1 MKQLIIFLFF
11 AYTLVACDNSTDDSL
26 AGTYKGCGYRGL
38 EQIVLDFDGD
48 GTVECH
54 VGESDGLASWGDEAY
69 GTYTIDQSTINITF
83 TAVDE
88 NNIVYNSLPLELFD
102 SLRYYKNSD
111 TIVMYKD
118 GAANTMEHHVTS
130 MGDWLAFIEYIF
142 ALLIPLAIPLG
153 ALVMIIYHRKK
164 KKKQ

>member
-11 AYTLVACDNSTDDSL
+11 AFTLVACGNSTDDGLVGS
-26 AGTYKGCGYRGL
+26 YKGSGYRGL

-48 GTVECH
+48 GNVECH
-54 VGESDGLASWGDEAY
+54 VGESDGLASWSDEAY
-69 GTYTIDQSTINITF
+69 GTYTTDQSMINITF

-88 NNIVYNSLPLELFD
+88 DNVVYKSLPLELFD
-102 SLRYYKNSD
+102 SLRYYKSSD

-130 MGDWLAFIEYIF
+130 MGDWLAFIGYIF
-142 ALLIPLAIPLG
+142 AILFPLAIPLG
-153 ALVMIIYHRKK
+153 VLAMIIYHS
-164 KKKQ
+164 KKKQKQ